1 MFSTRD
7 GEKEGQEATSRCAAS
22 YDLRQCSGFSKQYVQ
37 QPRSDLTG
45 GWLRLIS

>member
-7 GEKEGQEATSRCAAS
+7 GEKEGQEEMSRCAAS

-37 QPRSDLTG
+37 HPRSDLTG